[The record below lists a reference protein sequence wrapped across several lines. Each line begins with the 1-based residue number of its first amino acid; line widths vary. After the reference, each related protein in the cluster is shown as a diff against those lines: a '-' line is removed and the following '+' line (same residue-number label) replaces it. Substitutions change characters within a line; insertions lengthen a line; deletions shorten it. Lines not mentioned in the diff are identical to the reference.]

1 MRDLAKDSRWLQR
14 QEPNRDNHISVNF
27 YRAYDWLNQAIRAE
41 AEVERLK
48 QMVKSITGGLDEVI
62 ETNQYLEAEL
72 AKYKRAY
79 AEICHQYNFGNE
91 SDYIAMY
98 NYWLD
103 WAEKEG
109 E

>member
-1 MRDLAKDSRWLQR
+1 MIRQKVIDNYRDMVASLKTELK
-14 QEPNRDNHISVNF
+14 
-27 YRAYDWLNQAIRAE
+27 LAE

-48 QMVKSITGGLDEVI
+48 QMVKSITGELDEVI
-62 ETNQYLEAEL
+62 ETNQYLDAEL

>member
-1 MRDLAKDSRWLQR
+1 MSVTVVYRSAADMNKAEYWYEEGPKM
-14 QEPNRDNHISVNF
+14 QE
-27 YRAYDWLNQAIRAE
+27 RALKAE

-48 QMVKSITGGLDEVI
+48 QMVKSITGELDEVI

-79 AEICHQYNFGNE
+79 AEICHQFNFGNE

-109 E
+109 EI